1 MNMKK
6 ITIILLT
13 IFTFAAFFTACEN
26 RTTEESATQET
37 VQSTETPEIPPE
49 ILEDLKVKISEMNER
64 ELVLVGNL
72 NDIEMLDFTLPDF
85 EGTEHSLT
93 DYKGQIIILNF
104 WAIGCPPCINELPD
118 FDKVAKKDGVV
129 LITVA
134 QKNILGNEREKSYEF
149 IKQFDNVALWDEN
162 QATMNVYPSQYYPHS
177 YIIDRSGTIRFVIN
191 SASYELLDELVTFCD
206 EMLN

>member
-13 IFTFAAFFTACEN
+13 IFTFAAFFAACEN
-26 RTTEESATQET
+26 KTTEENATQET

-129 LITVA
+129 LVTVA
-134 QKNILGNEREKSYEF
+134 QKNILGNEKEKSYEF